1 MVNTPASQARLGVM
15 VNGHIAQVRAATV
28 PAVLALDEAHDH
40 LVNARVVAVS
50 LPSQR
55 WHRLLDKFA
64 VEALSPQSVPTGS
77 VAEVGEHADRFAR
90 DLFIAAAA
98 FLAVE
103 ANDLEDRISLVGGDQ
118 RQNEVCGR
126 LEDIA
131 QEVGDAAE
139 ALIGRLEDSTW
150 RRFSGDECSEP
161 DPSELDETRQPP
173 RLGYRQAIGR
183 IVLPAVGGS
192 LGVVIAVCVDNLRRN
207 APLTMIIMVSAGLLI
222 CLGLLLGASWT
233 GEALQ
238 AEYRRRAE
246 ERRKLNEAWQE
257 IRTARHQMR
266 QCPRCTNPLSE
277 QDSYLEPTVIEELPY
292 DDDWQEY
299 VK

>member
-1 MVNTPASQARLGVM
+1 MVNTPASQARFSVM
-15 VNGHIAQVRAATV
+15 VNGRVAQVQAATV

-55 WHRLLDKFA
+55 WHLLLDEITA
-64 VEALSPQSVPTGS
+64 EALSPQPAPAGS
-77 VAEVGEHADRFAR
+77 VTEVGEHADRFSR
-90 DLFIAAAA
+90 GLFIAAAA
-98 FLAVE
+98 FLAAE

-118 RQNEVCGR
+118 RQKEICGK

-131 QEVGDAAE
+131 HEVGDAAD
-139 ALIGRLEDSTW
+139 ALIEGLEDSIW
-150 RRFSGDECSEP
+150 RRSSEDECSES
-161 DPSELDETRQPP
+161 DPSQLNETRQPP
-173 RLGYRQAIGR
+173 RLRYRQAIGR
-183 IVLPAVGGS
+183 IVLPAVAGS
-192 LGVVIAVCVDNLRRN
+192 LGVVIAVFVDNLRRN
-207 APLTMIIMVSAGLLI
+207 APLTMVIMVSAGLLI

-233 GEALQ
+233 GQALQ
-238 AEYRRRAE
+238 AEFRRRAQ
-246 ERRKLNEAWQE
+246 ERRKLNEEWQE
-257 IRTARHQMR
+257 IRTARHYR
-266 QCPRCTNPLSE
+266 SQCPRCRNHLSE